1 MTKNFNDNEF
11 DQNLNFC
18 KFKIPQNYG
27 RVIWEVTNECN
38 YGCKYCI
45 FSSTGRKPLGELDTL
60 KIIETLHSLY
70 SQNFR
75 YIKFTGGEPF
85 LRLDMIDILKTA
97 VKIGFKCDISTNASK
112 ITDDIAN
119 KISNINLEF
128 IHVSVDGHTQEIHE
142 SVRGK
147 KSFYPTIEGLKKLKS
162 YSAKLRIGC
171 VLHSQNEHFIKEMSY
186 YFKQLGV
193 DEVIFSIMENVG
205 RMKGKTT
212 GLAVQSPD
220 ILAEIIDSICISNLK
235 ISHNLKSLI
244 QPVQFNLN
252 THFKVTCPGADRFLF
267 INSLG
272 VVSPCTWVS
281 ERAPQYIGESLH
293 HKSLSDI
300 LISNTFEDF
309 KEFKKTS
316 GPVCPMETIK
326 K

>member
-1 MTKNFNDNEF
+1 
-11 DQNLNFC
+11 
-18 KFKIPQNYG
+18 
-27 RVIWEVTNECN
+27 
-38 YGCKYCI
+38 
-45 FSSTGRKPLGELDTL
+45 
-60 KIIETLHSLY
+60 
-70 SQNFR
+70 
-75 YIKFTGGEPF
+75 
-85 LRLDMIDILKTA
+85 
-97 VKIGFKCDISTNASK
+97 
-112 ITDDIAN
+112 
-119 KISNINLEF
+119 
-128 IHVSVDGHTQEIHE
+128 
-142 SVRGK
+142 
-147 KSFYPTIEGLKKLKS
+147 
-162 YSAKLRIGC
+162 
-171 VLHSQNEHFIKEMSY
+171 MSY